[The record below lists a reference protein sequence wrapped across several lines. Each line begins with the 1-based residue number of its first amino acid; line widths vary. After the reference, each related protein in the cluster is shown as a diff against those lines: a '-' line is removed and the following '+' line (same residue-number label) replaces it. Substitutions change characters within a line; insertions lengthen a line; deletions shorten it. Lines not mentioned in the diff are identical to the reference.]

1 MPRFASLACA
11 VLLTTAPFGAAVAH
25 AADSTGTTV
34 LTAPDA
40 TFVTDTA
47 VSSNSV
53 PTADSTVITD
63 PNFAYDL
70 QNDPS
75 ECINSNPRPNCGKK
89 PQQAGDR
96 GGSLQYLTFIIML
109 VGVGVIATV
118 LIRNVVKRDRAIAAR
133 MAEQEK
139 TAD

>member
-25 AADSTGTTV
+25 AADSSDTTV
-34 LTAPDA
+34 PMAPDA

-53 PTADSTVITD
+53 APSDSTVITD

-96 GGSLQYLTFIIML
+96 GGSLQYLTFLVML
-109 VGVGVIATV
+109 AGVGVIATV
-118 LIRNVVKRDRAIAAR
+118 LIRNVIKRDRAIAAK

-139 TAD
+139 AAD